1 MDTFTGFARTDYC
14 GDLRLADAGR
24 TVSVCGWVQRQR
36 DLGGLIF
43 VDLRDRT
50 GLIQLSFGDGSARD
64 IFEKAASL
72 RAEYV
77 VAATGTV
84 RERESKSK
92 KIPTGDIEIEVT
104 ELRLLAKAETPPF
117 EIVEHSK
124 ANDMLR
130 LKYRYLDLR
139 RPDMQK
145 MLYTRHK
152 IVKICRDY
160 FDEQGFLEIETPIL
174 TKSTPEGARD
184 YLVPSRVHPGKF
196 YALPQ
201 SPQQYKQLLMLAGF
215 DRYFQIARCFR
226 DEDLRADRQP
236 EFTQIDLE
244 TSFLNEEQIQTI
256 QEGFLQRVF
265 KEILDVDVK
274 APFLRMPWR
283 EAMDRFGSDKPDLR
297 FGFELKDIS
306 DIVKDCGFAVFAD
319 AVKNGGSVRLINLDG
334 HAADFPRK
342 KIDKLQEFCKTYRA
356 KGLAWT
362 RLHEGNVTS
371 SYAKFLTE
379 AEQKAILERA
389 GAKDGD
395 LVLIVADAK
404 DDVVFASL
412 GALRCEAARQLGLL
426 NPNDFKFLWVTEFP
440 MFEWSEEE
448 GRFQAMHHPFT
459 APMEEDAD
467 KILTDKANVR
477 ARAYDIVLNGCELG
491 GGSIRINTPEMQEK
505 AFQALGISEE
515 DIQERFGHLVGAFK
529 FGAPPHGGLAYGLD
543 RLVMLMTGAESI
555 RDVIAFPKVQT
566 ASDLMMACPD
576 YVDAKQ
582 LDELSIA
589 VTRKE
594 DEEPPKPGEFQQ
606 PDARWSQDFD
616 YAVDVLPDI
625 SPRHP
630 KPDPEHV
637 TDLAGEADAE
647 DFPKHESRHDESR
660 WALDFDYAVDVLPD
674 SSLRRPKWAVD
685 PEHVTDLA
693 GEADAEN
700 FPAEH
705 PDKADETPTNEPKW
719 ALDNNHVISV
729 VEDEEEKDPSRTI
742 GLWEDDK

>member
-1 MDTFTGFARTDYC
+1 MDTLHGFTRSHYC
-14 GDLRLADAGR
+14 GDLRLTDAGK

-50 GLIQLSFGDGSARD
+50 GLVQLSFGDSTAKD
-64 IFEKAASL
+64 IFEKAATL
-72 RAEYV
+72 RAEFV
-77 VAATGTV
+77 VAATGVV
-84 RERESKSK
+84 RERESKSN
-92 KIPTGDIEIEVT
+92 KIATGDIEIDVT

-117 EIVEHSK
+117 AIEEHSK

-139 RPDMQK
+139 RPDMQRTIA
-145 MLYTRHK
+145 LRHR

-160 FDEQGFLEIETPIL
+160 YDENGFLEIETPIL

-201 SPQQYKQLLMLAGF
+201 SPQQYKQLLMLSGF

-244 TSFLNEEQIQTI
+244 MSFLDEDQIMAI
-256 QEGFLQRVF
+256 QEGFLKRVF
-265 KEILDVDVK
+265 KEILNVDVVT
-274 APFLRMPWR
+274 PFPRMPWR
-283 EAMDRFGSDKPDLR
+283 EAMDRFGSDKPDTR
-297 FGFELKDIS
+297 FGFELTDIS
-306 DIVKDCGFAVFAD
+306 DIVKDCEFAVFAEP
-319 AVKNGGSVRLINLDG
+319 VKAGGSVRLINLKG

-342 KIDKLQEFCKTYRA
+342 KIDKLQDFVKTYRA

-379 AEQKAILERA
+379 DQQKAILERV
-389 GAKDGD
+389 GATDGD

-404 DDVVFASL
+404 NEVVFASL
-412 GALRCEAARQLGLL
+412 GALRCECAKQLGILD
-426 NPNDFKFLWVTEFP
+426 PMDFKFLWVTEFP

-505 AFQALGISEE
+505 AFEALGISEA
-515 DIQERFGHLVGAFK
+515 DIAERFGHLVNAFK
-529 FGAPPHGGLAYGLD
+529 YGAPPHGGLAYGLD
-543 RLVMLMTGAESI
+543 RLVMLMTGADSI

-566 ASDLMMACPD
+566 AADLMMACPD
-576 YVDAKQ
+576 VVDQKQ
-582 LDELSIA
+582 LDDLHIA
-589 VTRKE
+589 TTAL
-594 DEEPPKPGEFQQ
+594 EE
-606 PDARWSQDFD
+606 
-616 YAVDVLPDI
+616 
-625 SPRHP
+625 
-630 KPDPEHV
+630 
-637 TDLAGEADAE
+637 TAE
-647 DFPKHESRHDESR
+647 
-660 WALDFDYAVDVLPD
+660 
-674 SSLRRPKWAVD
+674 
-685 PEHVTDLA
+685 
-693 GEADAEN
+693 
-700 FPAEH
+700 
-705 PDKADETPTNEPKW
+705 
-719 ALDNNHVISV
+719 
-729 VEDEEEKDPSRTI
+729 
-742 GLWEDDK
+742 

>member
-1 MDTFTGFARTDYC
+1 MDTLTGFTRTNYC
-14 GDLRLADAGR
+14 GDLRIADAGK

-50 GLIQLSFGDGSARD
+50 GLVQLSFGDNTDRE
-64 IFEKAASL
+64 IFEKAVSL

-77 VAATGTV
+77 VAAVGVV

-92 KIPTGDIEIEVT
+92 KIATGDIEIEVA

-117 EIVEHSK
+117 EIVENSN
-124 ANDMLR
+124 AGDVLR

-139 RPDMQK
+139 RPEMQR
-145 MLYTRHK
+145 MIALRHR
-152 IVKICRDY
+152 IAKICRDY
-160 FDEQGFLEIETPIL
+160 YDEQGFLEIETPML

-201 SPQQYKQLLMLAGF
+201 SPQQYKQLLMLSGF

-244 TSFLNEEQIQTI
+244 MSFVNEDDVLTC
-256 QEGFLQRVF
+256 QEGFLKRVF
-265 KEILDVDVK
+265 KEILDVDVP
-274 APFLRMPWR
+274 APFQRMPWR

-306 DIVKDCGFAVFAD
+306 DLVKDCGFAVFSD
-319 AVKNGGSVRLINLDG
+319 AVKAGGSVRLINVDG

-342 KIDKLQEFCKTYRA
+342 KIDKLQEYVKTYRA

-362 RLHEGNVTS
+362 RLHENNITS

-379 AEQKAILERA
+379 DEQKAILERA

-395 LVLIVADAK
+395 LVLIVADPK
-404 DDVVFASL
+404 DEVVFASL
-412 GALRCEAARQLGLL
+412 GALRCECARQLNILD
-426 NPNDFKFLWVTEFP
+426 PKDFRFLWVVEFP

-448 GRFQAMHHPFT
+448 GRYQAMHHPFT
-459 APMEEDAD
+459 APMVEDQD
-467 KILTDKANVR
+467 KILTDKAHCR
-477 ARAYDIVLNGCELG
+477 ARAYDIVLNGTELG

-505 AFQALGISEE
+505 AFEALGIGEA
-515 DIQERFGHLVGAFK
+515 DIQERFGHLVNAFK

-543 RLVMLMTGAESI
+543 RLVMLMAGTESI
-555 RDVIAFPKVQT
+555 RDVIAFPKVQN

-576 YVDAKQ
+576 VVDQKQ
-582 LDELSIA
+582 LDDLSIA
-589 VTRKE
+589 VTRME
-594 DEEPPKPGEFQQ
+594 APEE
-606 PDARWSQDFD
+606 
-616 YAVDVLPDI
+616 
-625 SPRHP
+625 
-630 KPDPEHV
+630 
-637 TDLAGEADAE
+637 
-647 DFPKHESRHDESR
+647 
-660 WALDFDYAVDVLPD
+660 
-674 SSLRRPKWAVD
+674 
-685 PEHVTDLA
+685 
-693 GEADAEN
+693 
-700 FPAEH
+700 
-705 PDKADETPTNEPKW
+705 
-719 ALDNNHVISV
+719 
-729 VEDEEEKDPSRTI
+729 
-742 GLWEDDK
+742 